1 MIGTKKLCS
10 GSVPSNFKQYIEA
23 ALMHGQT
30 NLYEIIM
37 IISIQPLQHTD

>member
-23 ALMHGQT
+23 VLMHGQT

-37 IISIQPLQHTD
+37 IISIQPLQHNN

>member
-10 GSVPSNFKQYIEA
+10 GSVPSKQYIKA
-23 ALMHGQT
+23 VLMHGQT

-37 IISIQPLQHTD
+37 VISIQPLKHTD

>member
-10 GSVPSNFKQYIEA
+10 GSVPSKQYIEA
-23 ALMHGQT
+23 VLMHGQT

-37 IISIQPLQHTD
+37 IISIQLLQHTD

>member
-10 GSVPSNFKQYIEA
+10 GRVPSKQYIKA
-23 ALMHGQT
+23 VLMHGPT

-37 IISIQPLQHTD
+37 IISIQPLKHTD